1 MGRLRVFGGMVGWV
15 VGCCCSCSGRLR
27 MMFIRI
33 GKRFFFL
40 SHRFIVIIVAIITL
54 SRTRVVP
61 PLFGRTEYIVVGRL
75 FGIECGL
82 TTPKNDKNSKQKDHA
97 DEDESKGVHT
107 TS

>member
-15 VGCCCSCSGRLR
+15 VGCSCSCRLR
-27 MMFIRI
+27 MLYTRI

-40 SHRFIVIIVAIITL
+40 SHRFIVTIVLVIL

-61 PLFGRTEYIVVGRL
+61 PLFRRTGYIVVGRL

-82 TTPKNDKNSKQKDHA
+82 TTPKNDKNSKQEDHA
-97 DEDESKGVHT
+97 DEDESKGVHS

>member
-1 MGRLRVFGGMVGWV
+1 
-15 VGCCCSCSGRLR
+15 
-27 MMFIRI
+27 MMFSRI
-33 GKRFFFL
+33 GKRFLFL
-40 SHRFIVIIVAIITL
+40 VNRFIVIIVAIITL
-54 SRTRVVP
+54 SCTRVVP
-61 PLFGRTEYIVVGRL
+61 PLFGRTGYIVVGRL